1 MTTGRVGSF
10 EVSGVLVDHYRPV
23 GVVSWPVVWVS
34 VPVPLTIEHVAA
46 LLYDTADS
54 EEVAVGDLVGARRLV
69 VDVVAGGGWV
79 AVSEAVEGVATQ
91 RARGTLSMTHWREC
105 QRLASL
111 VVTGADASTVPDAV
125 ALTRPLPSVALRPVN
140 ALGGGVKPSMW

>member
-1 MTTGRVGSF
+1 MSVRSASLWWGRWPEVVMTTGRFGSF

-23 GVVSWPVVWVS
+23 EVVSRPVVWVL

-46 LLYDTADS
+46 LLYATADG
-54 EEVAVGDLVGARRLV
+54 EEVVAGDVVGVRRLL

-79 AVSEAVEGVATQ
+79 AVSEAVEGVGIQHT
-91 RARGTLSMTHWREC
+91 RGTLSMTHWREC

-111 VVTGADASTVPDAV
+111 VVTDTTCPGNERGHKGIEHDA
-125 ALTRPLPSVALRPVN
+125 
-140 ALGGGVKPSMW
+140 